1 MIYDSRDYYEKYA
14 KSRGYGKPELRVD
27 RTRMM
32 PFVSFY
38 LASIAVVVSVA
49 GFIFV
54 VWGK

>member
-1 MIYDSRDYYEKYA
+1 MIHDAKDYYERRA
-14 KSRGYGKPELRVD
+14 EECGYGKPETRVD
-27 RTRMM
+27 STRIM

-54 VWGK
+54 VWG